1 MRAAKRLQ
9 TIHVKDEQGRI
20 VSSWQRVR
28 VPVPDGISASLPPP
42 YTGLK
47 HLTKKVR
54 TEAEYAET
62 KARFLAVIAGAGEWA
77 AIHREL
83 GDLNGLSLDE
93 IMRRGPAPY
102 RVFAKL
108 DQKQDEIL
116 GVPAWKN
123 QPQAEPVYFDV
134 MIPKWAKHYGKGKKS
149 RQDMGTK
156 CGVFIEWLRRKYP
169 ERQDHD
175 NIAKVTFEDGRDW
188 LEAML
193 DGEGALAPGSIK
205 NHLGFVKG
213 LFSFAFKKGY
223 LKLPADPMEKVS
235 YTPPEGNK
243 RDDFTLDERRR
254 ILTAA
259 LEADP
264 TIKWLTFL
272 SAFELTR
279 TSEIAD
285 CDTRDFVLVDGI
297 WVHKIQRKYRS
308 EDQRLKTKPSTRDM
322 PLHSGILNAG
332 FIPYLR
338 SLPPGPL
345 FASLRLDSYGKRAT
359 HASKITNKWLREVV
373 GIDDPLKP
381 FYSLRHSGITD
392 LRTARTPNGEV
403 AVKEKVEMY
412 LTAHGKKDIHGNY
425 GQYPVTELK
434 AAIEWVKNP
443 LLAVPALAEAAD

>member
-47 HLTKKVR
+47 HLTKKVQ

-77 AIHREL
+77 TIHREL
-83 GDLNGLSLDE
+83 GDLNGLSLEE
-93 IMRRGPAPY
+93 IMRRGPAAH

-108 DQKQDEIL
+108 DQKQDEIF
-116 GVPAWKN
+116 GEPAWKK
-123 QPQAEPVYFDV
+123 QPQAEPVHFDV
-134 MIPKWAKHYGKGKKS
+134 MIPKWAKHHGKGKKS
-149 RQDMGTK
+149 RQDMETK
-156 CGVFIEWLRRKYP
+156 CGVFIAWLRRKHP

-175 NIAKVTFEDGRDW
+175 NMARVTFEDGRDW

-193 DGEGALAPGSIK
+193 DGEGRLLPGSIK

-243 RDDFTLDERRR
+243 REDFTFDQRRD
-254 ILTAA
+254 ILLAA
-259 LEADP
+259 LVADP

-285 CDTRDFVLVDGI
+285 ADTRDFVQVDGI
-297 WVHKIQRKYRS
+297 WVHKIQRKHRS
-308 EDQRLKTKPSTRDM
+308 PDQRLKTKASTRDM
-322 PLHSGILNAG
+322 PLHSAILDAG
-332 FIPYLR
+332 FISYLQL
-338 SLPPGPL
+338 LPPGPL
-345 FASLRLDSYGKRAT
+345 FAFLKIDGYGKRAT
-359 HASKITNKWLREVV
+359 HASKLTNKWLREVV
-373 GIDDPLKP
+373 GIDDPSKP
-381 FYSLRHSGITD
+381 F
-392 LRTARTPNGEV
+392 
-403 AVKEKVEMY
+403 
-412 LTAHGKKDIHGNY
+412 
-425 GQYPVTELK
+425 
-434 AAIEWVKNP
+434 
-443 LLAVPALAEAAD
+443 